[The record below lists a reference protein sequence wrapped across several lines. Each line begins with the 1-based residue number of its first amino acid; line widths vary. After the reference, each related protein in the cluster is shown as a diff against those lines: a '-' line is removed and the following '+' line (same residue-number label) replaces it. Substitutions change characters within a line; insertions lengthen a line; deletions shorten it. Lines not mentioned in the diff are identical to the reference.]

1 MIRFLYPELFLLAI
15 PMWFAYRRWG
25 RVGGVTG
32 ALRIALLA
40 LLLAAIAGPQVNWG
54 GHGIDVIIVADRS
67 RSLPADADPR
77 IRELIENIHNNRRKG
92 DRVGLVTFG
101 SKPAVESLL
110 SEESKLASYTKE
122 ILPDGSDLAEALHDA
137 LNLVQPN

>member
-25 RVGGVTG
+25 RAAGVTG
-32 ALRIALLA
+32 VLRIALLI

-54 GHGIDVIIVADRS
+54 GHGIDLLVVADRS
-67 RSLPADADPR
+67 RSLPADADQR
-77 IRELIENIHNNRRKG
+77 IRELIDNLHNNRREG

-101 SKPAVESLL
+101 SKPAVERVL
-110 SEESKLASYTKE
+110 SEDS
-122 ILPDGSDLAEALHDA
+122 
-137 LNLVQPN
+137 